1 MIARIIDWA
10 FRNRFLVV
18 LLTLFA
24 VAAGVYS
31 ISTIP
36 LDALPDLSDVQVIVY
51 TEAPGQAPEIV
62 EQQITY
68 PLTSALLSV
77 PRARTVRGY
86 SFFGFSLVYV
96 LFEDGTDI
104 YWARSRVL
112 EYLNT
117 VSERLPAGIV
127 PRLGPDASG
136 LGWVL
141 MYALRSRQRDLAELR
156 SLQDWYLRYELGSI
170 EGVAEVASLGGFV
183 RSYRITVDPLKLRA
197 YGLTLADVQS
207 AVRNSS
213 REVGGEVI
221 EMSEMEYMVR
231 GVGYISSEDDL
242 RRIPVGM
249 RPAGPA
255 DFPTADAPMGREG
268 MAPGA
273 PDVPDM
279 ARPGALSPPVLQ
291 VPIFLS
297 EIAHITREPMP
308 RRGIAELDGEGEV
321 VGGIVVARYG
331 ANALEVIRAVKRK
344 LEEVR
349 RSLPADVEV
358 VITYDRSKLIE
369 AAIATL
375 REKLLEESLVVL
387 LVCFV
392 FLFHFGS
399 GVVILIALPVSILL
413 AFVVMKLQ
421 GIPSNIMSL
430 GGIAIAIGAMVDAG
444 IVMVENVHRR
454 LAHGSGSA
462 QRMELIREAT
472 HEVAPSLFYALLL
485 ITISFLPVFALEA
498 QEGRLFKPLAYTKTY
513 AMAAAALVSIT
524 LVPVLIGWLVRGRT
538 VPEERHPLTGPL
550 GRLYER
556 LLRRLLRHPWWV
568 ITAVAL
574 LTLSTLYPLL
584 RLGSEFMP
592 PLWEMNLLYMPTTFP
607 GISITKA
614 REVLQQTDKIL
625 RQFPEVERVFGKI
638 GRAETATDPAP
649 LDMLETTILLK
660 PREDWR
666 PGITPDSLIAELDRA
681 LRLSGISNA
690 WTMPVR
696 TRIDMLSTGIRTPL
710 GIKLSGPSLD
720 TLEQLGT
727 RIEALLRQLPGTL
740 SVFAERSL
748 RGKYL
753 DIRIDR
759 ERAARYGL
767 TLGDV
772 QEVIRSA
779 LGGMPI
785 AESVEGRERYPIV
798 LRYPRELR
806 DNPDALARMVLI
818 PTPSGTAVPL
828 GEVARFELREGA
840 MQVKSEDAIPTL
852 WVYIDVR
859 GSDYGS
865 YVRQAHELL
874 TQHIQL
880 PPGCTLR
887 WSGQYEYM
895 QRAYRRLLVIV
906 PIALALIIVLLYLN
920 TRSWLKV
927 SIVLLAAPLSLIGAL
942 WLLYALGYNLS
953 VAVWVGL
960 IALAGL
966 DAETGVVML
975 LYLELAYNEARQQGK
990 LRTREDLQEAVLHG
1004 AARRLR
1010 PKLMTALTILV
1021 GLLPIMWSQAVGADV
1036 MKRIAAPMVG
1046 GIITSFLLELLL
1058 YPVIYLLWRRRQ
1070 LPSLPDTSQ

>member
-1 MIARIIDWA
+1 MSWWRM
-10 FRNRFLVV
+10 
-18 LLTLFA
+18 
-24 VAAGVYS
+24 
-31 ISTIP
+31 STG
-36 LDALPDLSDVQVIVY
+36 AW
-51 TEAPGQAPEIV
+51 
-62 EQQITY
+62 
-68 PLTSALLSV
+68 
-77 PRARTVRGY
+77 RTV
-86 SFFGFSLVYV
+86 
-96 LFEDGTDI
+96 
-104 YWARSRVL
+104 
-112 EYLNT
+112 
-117 VSERLPAGIV
+117 P
-127 PRLGPDASG
+127 
-136 LGWVL
+136 
-141 MYALRSRQRDLAELR
+141 
-156 SLQDWYLRYELGSI
+156 
-170 EGVAEVASLGGFV
+170 
-183 RSYRITVDPLKLRA
+183 
-197 YGLTLADVQS
+197 
-207 AVRNSS
+207 
-213 REVGGEVI
+213 
-221 EMSEMEYMVR
+221 
-231 GVGYISSEDDL
+231 
-242 RRIPVGM
+242 
-249 RPAGPA
+249 
-255 DFPTADAPMGREG
+255 
-268 MAPGA
+268 
-273 PDVPDM
+273 
-279 ARPGALSPPVLQ
+279 
-291 VPIFLS
+291 
-297 EIAHITREPMP
+297 
-308 RRGIAELDGEGEV
+308 
-321 VGGIVVARYG
+321 
-331 ANALEVIRAVKRK
+331 
-344 LEEVR
+344 
-349 RSLPADVEV
+349 
-358 VITYDRSKLIE
+358 
-369 AAIATL
+369 
-375 REKLLEESLVVL
+375 
-387 LVCFV
+387 
-392 FLFHFGS
+392 
-399 GVVILIALPVSILL
+399 
-413 AFVVMKLQ
+413 
-421 GIPSNIMSL
+421 
-430 GGIAIAIGAMVDAG
+430 
-444 IVMVENVHRR
+444 
-454 LAHGSGSA
+454 GSA

-625 RQFPEVERVFGKI
+625 RQFPEVECVFGKI

-779 LGGMPI
+779 LGGMSI

-1021 GLLPIMWSQAVGADV
+1021 GLLPIMWSQAVGAD
-1036 MKRIAAPMVG
+1036 RHEAHRRPNGWGHYHELSAEAAPLPGHLPPLAPPSTPITPRHVPVDVPPSVPQPCFPTGHRTCTRWWCIFPSHCFFWPSDSTWSPGCCAG
-1046 GIITSFLLELLL
+1046 GGLLRVTAVLYALGALSALVAFLTGRTAGDSPGPAHGGHSGRHHTCRLGRTYRLVLRHL
-1058 YPVIYLLWRRRQ
+1058 CPDSTGAGLVAPSAGPCRLAAGAAAFAGCRRPVAAVRNRRARRRAG
-1070 LPSLPDTSQ
+1070 LCTRAGRGAGAYASSRTRLAGTGAATSAGGRTVRTPDRRGLALDARSPEPNRS